1 MRRLR
6 PTQVPSPSIYASYM
20 HLKWVKFKQFT
31 PSDGQNMGKLDRS
44 HERHLMPAVDAYGN
58 QFSLALTNQP
68 VFSSAKH
75 CFHSVLATLTS
86 WALPQQGR
94 HTEMLEPPVG

>member
-1 MRRLR
+1 
-6 PTQVPSPSIYASYM
+6 
-20 HLKWVKFKQFT
+20 
-31 PSDGQNMGKLDRS
+31 
-44 HERHLMPAVDAYGN
+44 MPAVDAYGN

-75 CFHSVLATLTS
+75 CFHSVIATLTS